1 MPSDKTRRVLKLF
14 GMAATNLEEA
24 WRRVLHGGTP
34 NLDAELGQR
43 AREVLA
49 LIDRL
54 RTRSV
59 P

>member
-1 MPSDKTRRVLKLF
+1 
-14 GMAATNLEEA
+14 LEEA
-24 WRRVLHGGTP
+24 LAQGAPPEELRT
-34 NLDAELGQR
+34 LDAELGQR
-43 AREVLA
+43 TREVLA